1 MDERDVISGGS
12 ELRTPFKLPAW
23 TRSPK
28 FLRWAAGMLAAVSI
42 IIGVLTLGLGG
53 STNPHPSHT
62 PEAGQ
67 PRSIESASGSQQPVT
82 LGCLAAYGANR
93 LVVSIGLV
101 PHLEQVRL
109 VDLSVRG
116 VGMRLLSS
124 AVVSNCTNAE
134 HPAPVQGALLTPGT
148 PKALFLTFAVTDCG
162 ILPHLANIDIILRS
176 GEADHFRVSRLSA
189 KLGATPPNVILACE
203 IAMNRQIHAASRRA
217 HAMR

>member
-12 ELRTPFKLPAW
+12 ELRTPFKRPPW

-28 FLRWAAGMLAAVSI
+28 FLRWAAGVLVAVSI
-42 IIGVLTLGLGG
+42 IIGVITLWLGG
-53 STNPHPSHT
+53 PTSRHAGHST
-62 PEAGQ
+62 EADQ
-67 PRSIESASGSQQPVT
+67 LKSIESASGSQQPVT
-82 LGCLAAYGANR
+82 VGCVAAYGANR

-101 PHLEQVRL
+101 PLLEQIRL

-124 AVVSNCTNAE
+124 EVVPSCTNAV

-162 ILPHLANIDIILRS
+162 ILPHLPKIEIIWRG
-176 GEADHFRVSRLSA
+176 GEADHVRVSRLSV

-203 IAMNRQIHAASRRA
+203 IAMNR
-217 HAMR
+217 